1 MVVATRPRT
10 VNERRGEQLAGS
22 AAWYERAT
30 QVFPSGVTHETRFF
44 QPFPIY
50 IARADGSRKWD
61 VDGNEYVDYIGGHG
75 ALILGH
81 GHPVLTAAATEQLQR
96 GTHYGA
102 SHELEVRWAELV
114 TEIVPSAEQVRF
126 HSSGTEATM
135 MAMRLA
141 RAFTGKDVIVKMQ
154 GHFHGWH
161 DYAALQMAPPY
172 DEPVS
177 VGIPQAVQESVV
189 GVPAGDIAALRAVLD
204 GRDDVA
210 GVILLCNGMSTEY
223 LQQVRDLTRERDVI
237 LIFDEVVTGFRWAP
251 GGCQEYHGVVP
262 DLTTLAKIL
271 AGGLPG
277 GAVCG
282 RQDIMELF
290 EHRPD
295 DPHWSRYGRIA
306 HQGTF
311 NANPL
316 AAAAGIA
323 CLEIVRD
330 PAIQRR
336 AAATAGQIRDGVND
350 VLLRHSIGGEAGANG
365 SSVVAS
371 TDASMV
377 NIPVSTAAAARIA
390 AAMQL
395 YGVDTGGRTGMIVSA
410 VHDERDVDQTV
421 TAFEQALELLE
432 DEGAL

>member
-1 MVVATRPRT
+1 M
-10 VNERRGEQLAGS
+10 
-22 AAWYERAT
+22 
-30 QVFPSGVTHETRFF
+30 
-44 QPFPIY
+44 
-50 IARADGSRKWD
+50 
-61 VDGNEYVDYIGGHG
+61 
-75 ALILGH
+75 
-81 GHPVLTAAATEQLQR
+81 
-96 GTHYGA
+96 
-102 SHELEVRWAELV
+102 
-114 TEIVPSAEQVRF
+114 
-126 HSSGTEATM
+126 
-135 MAMRLA
+135 
-141 RAFTGKDVIVKMQ
+141 
-154 GHFHGWH
+154 
-161 DYAALQMAPPY
+161 
-172 DEPVS
+172 
-177 VGIPQAVQESVV
+177 
-189 GVPAGDIAALRAVLD
+189 PAGDIAALRAVLD
-204 GRDDVA
+204 ARDDVA
-210 GVILLCNGMSTEY
+210 GVILLCNGMSTAY
-223 LQQVRDLTRERDVI
+223 LQQVRDLTRERGVV

-350 VLLRHSIGGEAGANG
+350 VLLRHSIGGDASTNG
-365 SSVVAS
+365 SSAAAA

-377 NIPVSTAAAARIA
+377 DISVSTATAARIA

-410 VHDERDVDQTV
+410 VHNERDVDRTV
-421 TAFEQALELLE
+421 TAFEQALVLLQ